1 MVNVIIT
8 FGITF
13 AEWLC
18 FCKSFAQFTGC
29 PVAGYLFSWYFEYSF
44 LNNRRLL
51 QYQQFGYILML
62 SRPLWHVPR
71 AYHSVLLR
79 TILLHQRSVFSLC
92 FYRHHTTIQAHDHH
106 LHQSHYHPTFLL
118 AFTSQTNQGQ
128 IVKYKDLHR
137 LPCCTWFLRRLGT
150 WVRSHGSSVTLFHI
164 CWLLKLSRQ
173 ILISIPHCV
182 LPRHLSLVS

>member
-1 MVNVIIT
+1 MWLFIT

-13 AEWLC
+13 AEWSC

-62 SRPLWHVPR
+62 SRPLKQVPR
-71 AYHSVLLR
+71 AYHSVLQC
-79 TILLHQRSVFSLC
+79 TILLHQRSVFFLC
-92 FYRHHTTIQAHDHH
+92 FYSHHTTIPAHDHH
-106 LHQSHYHPTFLL
+106 LHLSHYHPTFLL

-137 LPCCTWFLRRLGT
+137 LPCC
-150 WVRSHGSSVTLFHI
+150 
-164 CWLLKLSRQ
+164 
-173 ILISIPHCV
+173 ISPDFWKD
-182 LPRHLSLVS
+182 